1 MAAHD
6 ILEEDRRGLAH
17 LQRHLLRVRVRP
29 NLNPNPN
36 PNPSPSPNLQRHWLL
51 GKQGNPNPTPNPTP
65 SPSPNLQRHWLLG
78 KQAEHGDEA
87 LRLPLRTRE
96 ARLGCHDRGPAES

>member
-29 NLNPNPN
+29 NLK
-36 PNPSPSPNLQRHWLL
+36 PNPSPN
-51 GKQGNPNPTPNPTP
+51 
-65 SPSPNLQRHWLLG
+65 PSPNLQRHWLLG

>member
-29 NLNPNPN
+29 NLKPNPN
-36 PNPSPSPNLQRHWLL
+36 PN
-51 GKQGNPNPTPNPTP
+51 
-65 SPSPNLQRHWLLG
+65 PSPNLQRHWLLG

>member
-51 GKQGNPNPTPNPTP
+51 GKQ
-65 SPSPNLQRHWLLG
+65 
-78 KQAEHGDEA
+78 AEHGDET

>member
-29 NLNPNPN
+29 NLKPKPNPN
-36 PNPSPSPNLQRHWLL
+36 
-51 GKQGNPNPTPNPTP
+51 
-65 SPSPNLQRHWLLG
+65 PSPNLQRHWLLG

-87 LRLPLRTRE
+87 LRLPLRTGE

>member
-29 NLNPNPN
+29 NPNPNPN
-36 PNPSPSPNLQRHWLL
+36 PN
-51 GKQGNPNPTPNPTP
+51 
-65 SPSPNLQRHWLLG
+65 PSPNLQRHWLLG

>member
-17 LQRHLLRVRVRP
+17 LQRNLLRVRVRP
-29 NLNPNPN
+29 NLNPNPTPNPTPN
-36 PNPSPSPNLQRHWLL
+36 PNPNLQRHWLL
-51 GKQGNPNPTPNPTP
+51 GE
-65 SPSPNLQRHWLLG
+65 
-78 KQAEHGDEA
+78 QAEHRDEA

>member
-29 NLNPNPN
+29 NLKPNPN
-36 PNPSPSPNLQRHWLL
+36 PN
-51 GKQGNPNPTPNPTP
+51 
-65 SPSPNLQRHWLLG
+65 PSPNLQRHWLLG
-78 KQAEHGDEA
+78 KQAKHGDEA

>member
-29 NLNPNPN
+29 NLNPNP
-36 PNPSPSPNLQRHWLL
+36 
-51 GKQGNPNPTPNPTP
+51 NPNPTPNPTP